1 MSNEKVGRNRGR
13 GPMGGGPIG
22 ASTEKA
28 KDFKGSIGK
37 LLKHMAQYKIQ
48 LIIVFIFAIGS
59 TIFSVI
65 GPTILGNV
73 TTELGNGFKSKI
85 QGGAGIDFTKIGK
98 TLLLLLGL
106 YIISALFS
114 IIQGWVMTGISQK
127 VSFQLRKEISEKFNR
142 MPMRYFDSKTH
153 GEVLSRVTND
163 VDTLSTSLN
172 QSFTQVVT
180 SITTVIGVLIMM
192 IRISGSMTLIAVLTL
207 PLSLGL
213 IGGIVKKSQKFF
225 IAQQAYL
232 GHVNGQVEEVY
243 SGHTVVKVFNAENKV
258 VEDFEKAND
267 TLYDSAWKSQ
277 FLSGMMHP
285 IMSFVGNIGYVLVA
299 ILGGYLTIK
308 GSIEIGDIQSFI
320 SYVRSFNQPI
330 AQLAQISNQLQQTAA
345 ASERIFE
352 FLGEEEEDVTV
363 PNPVKIDKLE
373 GSVEFRNVNFGY
385 NLDRTII
392 NDFSTK
398 VKPGQK
404 VAIVGPTG
412 AGKTTIIKLLMR
424 FYDVNGGA
432 ILIDG
437 HNVKDFNRSELREL
451 FGMVLQDT
459 WLFNGSIMENI
470 RYGRLGATDAEVID
484 AAKAAYVDHF
494 ISTLPDGYQ
503 MELNEEANNV
513 SQGQKQLLT
522 IARAIL
528 ADPKILILDEATSS
542 VDTRTEVRI
551 QKAMDN
557 LMKGRTS
564 FVIAHRLSTIRDAD
578 IILVMK
584 DGDIV
589 EQGNHEELLAKGG
602 FYADLY
608 NSQFERSA

>member
-385 NLDRTII
+385 NPDRTII